1 MYEVNFEIPAFFLS
15 IVCFLY
21 CITAKQRQYIPPKTV
36 KAKLTS
42 QHFTFLV
49 MLVANMLS
57 AISSIIGVYI
67 ANSNTPSVY
76 FWKYF
81 FHACYFFFHSTLSI
95 AFALYII
102 NVTSTNSNWKKMH
115 YIIFTI
121 PYILAELLVLTNPL
135 TNWSFYFDNDLIYR
149 RGILMPVLYGLGGLY
164 VVIGFFFF
172 IKNKKAISKVDSIAV
187 ATFIIVATAGI
198 IIQGIK
204 SAFLVELF
212 SEALACLILMVVLEE
227 KSGHV
232 DITTG
237 LLNRVAFA
245 EANKRLMA
253 TNQEYNIVLI
263 KLNEIDKFIRRFG
276 GREVEEFLMNVASF
290 ISKEANVIDVYSY
303 RRESFA
309 VIFKYA
315 KEKQVIKFIETI
327 IDRFE
332 KNWQISSVEIKTDVI
347 ATLIK
352 IPQDY
357 SSYDDFKNI
366 LVLDYKKEKSGSY
379 FVPLIEIKKISNSS
393 LYESLLKKAI
403 EEDKL
408 ELKYQPIWSIKEK
421 MTVSAEALLRVNLD
435 ELKDISPEVY
445 IPIAEK
451 TGLIREIGYIVFEKV
466 CEFLSDER
474 FKKSNIEYVELNLS
488 TYQFMYNDLIDRF
501 EEIRKKYNVPAKLIN
516 LEITETAATLDEDVV
531 LNSLNRFLELG
542 YTLSLDDFGTGY
554 SNMVRMIGSNY
565 RNIKIDKSIL
575 WNAMK
580 NGTNE
585 KTLKN
590 LSVFIKSLGFDIIQE
605 GVETKKQLELV
616 TKCGCDYIQGFYFSK
631 PIPKDEFFEYI
642 KNEAKSLKYKKEDL
656 EKD

>member
-315 KEKQVIKFIETI
+315 NEKQVIKFIETI